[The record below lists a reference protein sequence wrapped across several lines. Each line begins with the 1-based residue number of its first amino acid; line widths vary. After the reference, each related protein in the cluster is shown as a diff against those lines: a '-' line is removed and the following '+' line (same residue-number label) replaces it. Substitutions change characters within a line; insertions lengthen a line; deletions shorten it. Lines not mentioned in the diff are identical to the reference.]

1 VAHALVRAPQPN
13 RINMRIQT
21 FDTTLRDG
29 TQGEAVS
36 FSLDDKLVIAHKLD
50 ELGIDYI
57 EGGWPNSNPKDKEF
71 FQRARDLKLNH
82 ARLVAFGSTR
92 FSKNKVEQDPNV
104 RALLEAETPTIS
116 IFGKSWD
123 LHVHRALGIQEEENL
138 KLISETVKHL
148 KDNGREVVYDA
159 EHFFD
164 GYNANPDFALRTLD
178 AAKQAGADVLCLCD
192 TNGGNLT
199 HRIIEV
205 VAEVRKRFDGILGIH
220 THNDADVAVANA
232 IAAIEAGCT
241 HVQGCI
247 NGYGERCGNANLV
260 SIIANLELKLG
271 HNTIGR
277 ENLQNLTT
285 VARYIAELANLPMR
299 NDQPYVGHS
308 AFAHKGGV
316 HVSAV
321 LKDSSTYEHVKPE
334 TIGNRQRVLLS
345 DLSGRGNVL
354 YKLKQHGLADRLDSE
369 ARRQLLERIKQM
381 EHQGYEIEAAEG
393 TFELLVR
400 EALRPGLNLF
410 EVVGY
415 DVTTRLIGGTT
426 ATVTLKIQE
435 SVHTATANGQGPMNA
450 LDLCLRQCLSSV
462 YPKIAD
468 VRLTD
473 YKVRVLEPKKG
484 TAAKVRVLVEW
495 SDHKRSWATVGVS
508 DNVIEASWHALVDAI
523 RLELMRLTEQD
534 ESVDKVVEDY
544 CWGV

>member
-1 VAHALVRAPQPN
+1 MK
-13 RINMRIQT
+13 IFT

-29 TQGEAVS
+29 TQGESVS
-36 FSLDDKLVIAHKLD
+36 FSADDKLIIAQKLD

-57 EGGWPNSNPKDKEF
+57 EGGWPGSNPKDKEF
-71 FQRARDLKLNH
+71 FLRARDMKLKH
-82 ARLVAFGSTR
+82 ARIVAFGATR
-92 FSKNKVEQDPNV
+92 FARNPVEQDASVN
-104 RALLEAETPTIS
+104 ALIESGTPVVS

-123 LHVHRALGIQEEENL
+123 LHVHRALGITEEENL
-138 KLISETVKHL
+138 KLIADTVRYL
-148 KDNGREVVYDA
+148 KDHGKEVVYDA

-164 GYNANPDFALRTLD
+164 GYNANPDFALRTIE
-178 AAKQAGADVLCLCD
+178 AAKTAGADILCLCD

-199 HRIIEV
+199 HRIIEIV
-205 VAEVRKRFDGILGIH
+205 SEVRKRFDGVLGIH
-220 THNDADVAVANA
+220 THNDCDVAVANTL
-232 IAAIEAGCT
+232 AAVEAGCT
-241 HVQGCI
+241 HVQGCM

-277 ENLQNLTT
+277 ENLQNMAT
-285 VARYIAELANLPMR
+285 VARFIAELANLPMR

-334 TIGNRQRVLLS
+334 LVGNRQRVLLS
-345 DLSGRGNVL
+345 DLSGRGNVI
-354 YKLKQHGLADRLDSE
+354 YKLKQHGLAERLDGE
-369 ARRQLLERIKQM
+369 ARRQLLERVKHL
-381 EHQGYEIEAAEG
+381 EHQGHELEAAEG
-393 TFELLVR
+393 SFELLVR
-400 EALRPGLNLF
+400 EALHPGWNPF
-410 EVVGY
+410 EVVNY
-415 DVTTRLIGGTT
+415 DVTTRMIGGTT
-426 ATVTLKIQE
+426 ATVTLRIQD
-435 SVHTATANGQGPMNA
+435 SVHTATATGQGPMNA
-450 LDLCLRQCLSSV
+450 LDLCLRQCLSAV
-462 YPKIAD
+462 YPNIQN

-495 SDHKRSWATVGVS
+495 SDHRRSWATVGVS
-508 DNVIEASWHALVDAI
+508 DNVIEASWNALVDAI

-534 ESVDKVVEDY
+534 ENVDKAVEDY

>member
-1 VAHALVRAPQPN
+1 MLGVKN
-13 RINMRIQT
+13 IMRIQT

-36 FSLDDKLVIAHKLD
+36 FSVDDKLIIAQKLD

-71 FQRARDLKLNH
+71 FKRAQDVKFKH
-82 ARLVAFGSTR
+82 AQLTAFGSTR
-92 FSKNKVEQDPNV
+92 FSKNSVDQDPNV
-104 RALLEAETPTIS
+104 RALLDAETPTVS

-123 LHVHRALGIQEEENL
+123 LHVHRALGIDEEQNL
-138 KLISETVKHL
+138 KLIGETVKYL

-164 GYNANPDFALRTLD
+164 GFNANPEFALRTLE
-178 AAKQAGADVLCLCD
+178 AAKKAGADVLCLCD

-199 HRIIEV
+199 HRIVEV
-205 VAEVRKRFDGILGIH
+205 VSDVRKRFDGVIGIH
-220 THNDADVAVANA
+220 THNDCEVAVANT
-232 IAAIEAGCT
+232 IAAVEAGCT

-247 NGYGERCGNANLV
+247 NGYGERCGNANIV

-271 HNTIGR
+271 HTTIGPER
-277 ENLQNLTT
+277 LQTLTT

-299 NDQPYVGHS
+299 NDQAYVGHS

-334 TIGNRQRVLLS
+334 MVGNRQRVLLS

-354 YKLKQHGLADRLDSE
+354 YKLKQHGLAERLDSE
-369 ARRQLLERIKQM
+369 ARRQLLERIKDL
-381 EHQGYEIEAAEG
+381 EHQGYELEAAEG

-400 EALRPGLNLF
+400 EALHPC
-410 EVVGY
+410 V
-415 DVTTRLIGGTT
+415 
-426 ATVTLKIQE
+426 
-435 SVHTATANGQGPMNA
+435 
-450 LDLCLRQCLSSV
+450 RQCLSNV
-462 YPKIAD
+462 YPQVKN

-495 SDHKRSWATVGVS
+495 SDHRRSWATVGVS
-508 DNVIEASWHALVDAI
+508 DNVIEASWGALVDAI

-534 ESVDKVVEDY
+534 ENVDKVVEDY